1 MTDIAADTDRRDAL
15 AALALVRAIAT
26 ALEQLRDAFTER
38 TSRMPTVTIAR
49 CPHCSGVQAAVHV
62 HRLWCTKDADPVTVE
77 EQWPHGN
84 AVEAVEAALSGC
96 ACADLH
102 PDLCAVHGSTH
113 VRAVVAVSAAANF
126 LTLTNYGPNPMP
138 DPRTIDN

>member
-1 MTDIAADTDRRDAL
+1 
-15 AALALVRAIAT
+15 
-26 ALEQLRDAFTER
+26 
-38 TSRMPTVTIAR
+38 MPTVTIAR